1 MKLSLKTP
9 SDVIVEKTTFVV
21 PNYLFC
27 EPSKSAIYGILNLI
41 NSKIYIGSAVEVLNR
56 LRTHKARLNLNKH
69 PSKHLQG
76 AWNEYSG
83 LAFEFV
89 ILEYV
94 NSKINLIEREEVW
107 IELLDAAN
115 PKCGYNKRKVPTS
128 NLGLKLGPASD
139 ARKKHMSGLFKG
151 RHIPKEWSEKARL
164 TNTGKKRTLEHIA
177 NAIKAR
183 EGYKHTEET
192 KAKQKVSHK
201 AKSSWPHE
209 KGEKCS
215 CRECLDRK
223 NLARCLRRYNHEGE
237 FS

>member
-1 MKLSLKTP
+1 MNL
-9 SDVIVEKTTFVV
+9 EKVTFEV
-21 PNYLFC
+21 PNHLLV

-41 NSKIYIGSAVEVLNR
+41 NGKIYIGSAVEVLNR

-94 NSKINLIEREEVW
+94 NDKADLIEREEIW
-107 IELLDAAN
+107 IELMDATN
-115 PKCGYNKRKVPTS
+115 PKCGYNKRKIPTS

-139 ARKKHMSGLFKG
+139 ARKKRMSELFTG
-151 RHIPKEWSEKARL
+151 RKYSAEAIENMAAAQR
-164 TNTGKKRTLEHIA
+164 GKKYSA
-177 NAIKAR
+177 
-183 EGYKHTEET
+183 ET
-192 KAKQKVSHK
+192 RAKVSAAGRRPSSDEKKLKISLAHK

-209 KGEKCS
+209 RGYLCN

-223 NLARCLRRYNHEGE
+223 NLIRRLRSYNHEE
-237 FS
+237 VYSND